1 MVRFL
6 LDRPIAV
13 FMTFFAL
20 MVFSVIVFRTL
31 PISLLPPIDVP
42 QIVIKVNYPNASPE
56 AIEQN
61 VLSPIR
67 ESLMTLNGLEDM
79 DSKAGAEVGSIRLI
93 FDYNTPMDLAY
104 IEVNEKIDR
113 LTNNLPSDLSR
124 PQVIRVN
131 TNDIP
136 VVRVQVIPKVG
147 FDFTEVSLLTE
158 NVLKKRLEQLDGVS
172 LVDINGKKERI
183 ITVSPDKDALS
194 ALGMS
199 EDDVI
204 NAIQFGN
211 EELPGI
217 SV

>member
-113 LTNNLPSDLSR
+113 LTNSFLPTLAVPRSFGSIPMIFRWCGYRSFLK
-124 PQVIRVN
+124 QV
-131 TNDIP
+131 
-136 VVRVQVIPKVG
+136 
-147 FDFTEVSLLTE
+147 LT
-158 NVLKKRLEQLDGVS
+158 LR
-172 LVDINGKKERI
+172 R
-183 ITVSPDKDALS
+183 
-194 ALGMS
+194 
-199 EDDVI
+199 
-204 NAIQFGN
+204 
-211 EELPGI
+211 
-217 SV
+217 SVF